1 MYLQKLFLLF
11 REIIFLNLLWITIL
25 RYLTIKVILYFF
37 KGEEEILKNKGNGL
51 ALLPLGVFLLVYL
64 GSSIMAKDF
73 YAVSVLVPFLA
84 AALTALIMNKKIK
97 FEEKVEIFCKGAGN
111 SNILLMVLIFILAG
125 AFAQVAKDMGAV
137 DSTVNLGLSLLPSSL
152 LIPGMFIIG
161 CFIALSIGT
170 SMGTIVALVPIAVGI
185 ADKTGIA
192 TALAVGAV
200 VSGAMF
206 GDNLSIISDTTI
218 AATRTQGC
226 EMKDKFKMN
235 FIIVLPAAIITALIF
250 MILTRDAGIVSLE
263 ALEFNIFKILPY
275 IIVIA
280 TALLGVNV
288 IIVLLL
294 GILSSGIIG
303 FIFGSFNLIGL
314 FTSISTGISG
324 MSELIIISI
333 LIAGTIEIIKF
344 NGGIDFILNKGLKSF
359 KSKRGAEYGIAI
371 LVSLVD
377 ICTANNT
384 VAIVTVG
391 PIAKNISDEFDL
403 EPKRVAG
410 IMDMFSC
417 VFQGIIPYGA
427 QLISA
432 AALATLSPFAIMK
445 FLFYPYIMGI
455 CAIIAIYFHWRN
467 K

>member
-1 MYLQKLFLLF
+1 M
-11 REIIFLNLLWITIL
+11 
-25 RYLTIKVILYFF
+25 
-37 KGEEEILKNKGNGL
+37 KNKGNGL
-51 ALLPLGVFLLVYL
+51 ALLPLGVFILVYL
-64 GSSIMAKDF
+64 GGAMLAKDF
-73 YAVSVLVPFLA
+73 YAISIIVPFLA
-84 AALTALIMNKKIK
+84 AALTALLMNRKENFNDKI
-97 FEEKVEIFCKGAGN
+97 EIFCKGAGN

-125 AFAQVAKDMGAV
+125 SFAQVAKDMGAV
-137 DSTVNLGLSLLPSSL
+137 DSTVNLGLSLLPSGL
-152 LIPGMFIIG
+152 LIPGMFVIG

-192 TALAVGAV
+192 VALAVGAV

-226 EMKDKFKMN
+226 EMKDKFRMN
-235 FIIVLPAAIITALIF
+235 FKIVLPAAILTAVIF
-250 MILTRDAGIVSLE
+250 MLLTRNSSAISLE
-263 ALEFNIFKILPY
+263 TLDFNLVQILPY

-294 GILSSGIIG
+294 GILSSGLIG
-303 FIFGSFNLIGL
+303 FIFGSFDILGFFN
-314 FTSISTGISG
+314 SISTGISG

-333 LIAGTIEIIKF
+333 LIAGTIEIIKH
-344 NGGIDFILNKGLKSF
+344 NGGIDFILNKGLRGF
-359 KSKRGAEYGIAI
+359 KSKRGAEYGIAT

-391 PIAKNISDEFDL
+391 PIAKDISNEFDL

-432 AALATLSPFAIMK
+432 AGLAAISPFSIMK
-445 FLFYPYIMGI
+445 YLFYPYLMGI
-455 CAIIAIYFHWRN
+455 CAIIAIYFYWRN

>member
-1 MYLQKLFLLF
+1 M
-11 REIIFLNLLWITIL
+11 E
-25 RYLTIKVILYFF
+25 
-37 KGEEEILKNKGNGL
+37 NKSSAL
-51 ALLPLGVFLLVYL
+51 ALLPLGIFIVVYL
-64 GSSIMAKDF
+64 GISLIAKDF
-73 YAVSVLVPFLA
+73 YAVSVIVPFLA
-84 AALTALIMNKKIK
+84 AALTALIMNRKEK
-97 FEEKVEIFCKGAGN
+97 FETKVETFCKGAGN
-111 SNILLMVLIFILAG
+111 PNILLMVLIFILAG
-125 AFAQVAKDMGAV
+125 AFAQIARDMGAV

-152 LIPGMFIIG
+152 LIPGMFIIA
-161 CFIALSIGT
+161 CFIALSVGT

-185 ADKTGIA
+185 ADRTGIT

-200 VSGAMF
+200 VSGSMF

-235 FIIVLPAAIITALIF
+235 FKIVLPAAIATALILWF
-250 MILTRDAGIVSLE
+250 LTKGANVTNVE
-263 ALEFNIFKILPY
+263 TVEYTFVKILPY
-275 IIVIA
+275 IAVIA
-280 TALLGVNV
+280 SALAGVNV
-288 IIVLLL
+288 ILVLLG
-294 GILSSGIIG
+294 GILISGIIG
-303 FIFGSFNLIGL
+303 LAYGSFDLIGL
-314 FTSISTGISG
+314 FGSISNGISG
-324 MSELIIISI
+324 MSELIIISL

-344 NGGIDFILNKGLKSF
+344 NGGIEFILHKGLKNF
-359 KSKRGAEYGIAI
+359 KSKRGAEFGIAT

-391 PIAKNISDEFDL
+391 PIAKDISDEFDL

-432 AALATLSPFAIMK
+432 AGLAVISPFEIMK
-445 FLFYPYIMGI
+445 YLFYPYLMGI
-455 CAIIAIYFHWRN
+455 CAIIAIYWHWR
-467 K
+467 KK

>member
-1 MYLQKLFLLF
+1 MKSKSS
-11 REIIFLNLLWITIL
+11 IL
-25 RYLTIKVILYFF
+25 S
-37 KGEEEILKNKGNGL
+37 
-51 ALLPLGVFLLVYL
+51 LLPLGVFIAVYL
-64 GSSIMAKDF
+64 GISIIAKDF
-73 YAVSVLVPFLA
+73 YAVSVIVPFLA
-84 AALTALIMNKKIK
+84 AALTAIIMNRKEK
-97 FEEKVEIFCKGAGN
+97 FESKVEIFCKGAGN

-125 AFAQVAKDMGAV
+125 AFAQTAKDMGAV

-152 LIPGMFIIG
+152 LIPGIFIIA
-161 CFIALSIGT
+161 CFIALSVGT

-185 ADKTGIA
+185 ADRTGIT

-235 FIIVLPAAIITALIF
+235 FRIVLPAAIMTAFILWFLTKDANITNVETVEYTFI
-250 MILTRDAGIVSLE
+250 
-263 ALEFNIFKILPY
+263 KILPY
-275 IIVIA
+275 IAVI
-280 TALLGVNV
+280 TSALVGVNV
-288 IIVLLL
+288 ILVLLG
-294 GILSSGIIG
+294 GILISGIIG
-303 FIFGSFNLIGL
+303 LFYGSFDLLGLFGSISNGIG
-314 FTSISTGISG
+314 G
-324 MSELIIISI
+324 MSELIIISL
-333 LIAGTIEIIKF
+333 LIAGTIELIRY
-344 NGGIDFILNKGLKSF
+344 NGGIDFILHKGLKNF
-359 KSKRGAEYGIAI
+359 KSKRGAEFGIAT

-417 VFQGIIPYGA
+417 AFQGIIPYGA

-432 AALATLSPFAIMK
+432 AGLATLSPFAIMK
-445 FLFYPYIMGI
+445 YLFYPYLMGV
-455 CAIIAIYFHWRN
+455 CAIISIYWYWRN

>member
-1 MYLQKLFLLF
+1 M
-11 REIIFLNLLWITIL
+11 N
-25 RYLTIKVILYFF
+25 
-37 KGEEEILKNKGNGL
+37 NKGNGF
-51 ALLPLGVFLLVYL
+51 ALIPLGVFLAVYL
-64 GSSIMAKDF
+64 GSSVIAKDF

-84 AALTALIMNKKIK
+84 AALTALLMNRKEK
-97 FEEKVEIFCKGAGN
+97 FENKIEIFCKGAGN
-111 SNILLMVLIFILAG
+111 TNILLMIIIFILAG
-125 AFAQVAKDMGAV
+125 AFAEVAKEMGAV

-152 LIPGMFIIG
+152 LVPGIFIIA
-161 CFIALSIGT
+161 CFIAVSIGT
-170 SMGTIVALVPIAVGI
+170 SMGTIVALIPIAVGI
-185 ADKTGIA
+185 ASKIGVE
-192 TALAVGAV
+192 TALCVGAV

-235 FIIVLPAAIITALIF
+235 FTIVLPAAIITTLIF
-250 MILTRDAGIVSLE
+250 MFLAKSNSIVDLG
-263 ALEFNIFKILPY
+263 ALDFNLFKILPY
-275 IIVIA
+275 IIVIV
-280 TALLGVNV
+280 TALLGINV

-294 GILSSGIIG
+294 GILSSGLIG
-303 FIFGSFNLIGL
+303 FALGSFNVLG
-314 FTSISTGISG
+314 FFNSISNGIGG
-324 MSELIIISI
+324 MSELIIISL

-344 NGGIDFILNKGLKSF
+344 NGGIDFILNKGIKNF
-359 KSKRGAEYGIAI
+359 KSKRGAEYGIAT

-384 VAIVTVG
+384 VSIVTVG
-391 PIAKNISDEFDL
+391 PIAKDISDKFEL

-410 IMDMFSC
+410 ILDMFAC

-432 AALATLSPFAIMK
+432 AGLAAISPFAIMK
-445 FLFYPYIMGI
+445 FLFYPYLMGI
-455 CAIIAIYFHWRN
+455 CAIIAIYIHWRN

>member
-1 MYLQKLFLLF
+1 
-11 REIIFLNLLWITIL
+11 
-25 RYLTIKVILYFF
+25 
-37 KGEEEILKNKGNGL
+37 LKNKGNGL
-51 ALLPLGVFLLVYL
+51 ALIPLGVFLLVYL
-64 GSSIMAKDF
+64 GTSIVAKDF
-73 YAVSVLVPFLA
+73 YAVSVIVPFLA
-84 AALTALIMNKKIK
+84 AALTALIMNRKIK
-97 FEEKVEIFCKGAGN
+97 FDEKVEIFCKGAGN
-111 SNILLMVLIFILAG
+111 TNILLMIIIFILAG

-152 LIPGMFIIG
+152 LIPGIFVIG

-218 AATRTQGC
+218 SATRTQGC

-235 FIIVLPAAIITALIF
+235 FKIVLPAAIITAVIF
-250 MILTRDAGIVSLE
+250 MLLTKNSAVVNLE
-263 ALEFNIFKILPY
+263 VLEFNLFKILPY
-275 IIVIA
+275 IIVIV

-288 IIVLLL
+288 IVVLLL
-294 GILSSGIIG
+294 GILSSGVVG
-303 FIFGSFNLIGL
+303 FIFGSFDIIGL
-314 FTSISTGISG
+314 FNSISSGISG

-344 NGGIDFILNKGLKSF
+344 NGGIDFILNKGLKNF
-359 KSKRGAEYGIAI
+359 KSKRGAEYGIAM

-391 PIAKNISDEFDL
+391 PIAKDISNEFDL

-410 IMDMFSC
+410 ILDMFSC

-432 AALATLSPFAIMK
+432 AGLAALSPFAIMK
-445 FLFYPYIMGI
+445 FLFYPYLMGI
-455 CAIIAIYFHWRN
+455 CAIIAIYIHWRN

>member
-1 MYLQKLFLLF
+1 M
-11 REIIFLNLLWITIL
+11 N
-25 RYLTIKVILYFF
+25 
-37 KGEEEILKNKGNGL
+37 NKGNGL
-51 ALLPLGVFLLVYL
+51 ALIPLGVFLLVYL
-64 GSSIMAKDF
+64 GSSILANDF
-73 YAVSVLVPFLA
+73 YAVSIIVPFLA
-84 AALTALIMNKKIK
+84 AALSALIMNRKEKFEKKI
-97 FEEKVEIFCKGAGN
+97 EIFCKGAGN
-111 SNILLMVLIFILAG
+111 TNILLMVIIFILAG
-125 AFAQVAKDMGAV
+125 AFAEVASDMGAV

-152 LIPGMFIIG
+152 IIPGIFIIG

-170 SMGTIVALVPIAVGI
+170 SMGTIVALAPIAVGI
-185 ADKTGIA
+185 AGKTGIE

-235 FIIVLPAAIITALIF
+235 FIIVLPAAIITAVLL
-250 MILTRDAGIVSLE
+250 MILTRNTGAISLD
-263 ALEFNIFKILPY
+263 ALEFNLFKILPY
-275 IIVIA
+275 IIVIV
-280 TALLGVNV
+280 TALLGVDV

-294 GILSSGIIG
+294 GILSSGVIG
-303 FIFGSFNLIGL
+303 FIYGSFNILG
-314 FTSISTGISG
+314 FFNSISTGISG

-333 LIAGTIEIIKF
+333 LIAGTIEIIKY
-344 NGGIDFILNKGLKSF
+344 NGGIDFILNKGLKNF
-359 KSKRGAEYGIAI
+359 KSKRGAEYGIAT

-391 PIAKNISDEFDL
+391 PIAKNISNEFDL

-410 IMDMFSC
+410 IMDMFAC
-417 VFQGIIPYGA
+417 AFQGVIPYGA

-432 AALATLSPFAIMK
+432 AGLAAISPFAIMK
-445 FLFYPYIMGI
+445 YLFYPYLMGI

>member
-1 MYLQKLFLLF
+1 M
-11 REIIFLNLLWITIL
+11 
-25 RYLTIKVILYFF
+25 
-37 KGEEEILKNKGNGL
+37 KNKGNGL
-51 ALLPLGVFLLVYL
+51 ALLPLGVFILVYL
-64 GSSIMAKDF
+64 GGAMLAKDF
-73 YAVSVLVPFLA
+73 YAMSIIVPFLA
-84 AALTALIMNKKIK
+84 AALTALLMNRKENFNDKI
-97 FEEKVEIFCKGAGN
+97 EIFCKGAGN

-125 AFAQVAKDMGAV
+125 SFAQVAKDMGAV
-137 DSTVNLGLSLLPSSL
+137 DSTVNLGLSLLPSGL
-152 LIPGMFIIG
+152 LIPGMFVIG

-192 TALAVGAV
+192 VALAVGAV

-235 FIIVLPAAIITALIF
+235 FRIVLPAAILTAVIF
-250 MILTRDAGIVSLE
+250 MLLTRNSSAIILDTLN
-263 ALEFNIFKILPY
+263 FNLVQILPY

-294 GILSSGIIG
+294 GILSSGLIG
-303 FIFGSFNLIGL
+303 FIFGSFDILGFFN
-314 FTSISTGISG
+314 SISIGISG

-333 LIAGTIEIIKF
+333 LIAGTIEIIKY
-344 NGGIDFILNKGLKSF
+344 NGGIDFILSKGLRGF
-359 KSKRGAEYGIAI
+359 KSKRGAEYGIAT

-391 PIAKNISDEFDL
+391 PIAKDISNEFDL

-432 AALATLSPFAIMK
+432 AGLAAISPFSIMK
-445 FLFYPYIMGI
+445 YLFYPYLMGI
-455 CAIIAIYFHWRN
+455 CAIIAIYFYWRN

>member
-1 MYLQKLFLLF
+1 M
-11 REIIFLNLLWITIL
+11 II
-25 RYLTIKVILYFF
+25 
-37 KGEEEILKNKGNGL
+37 
-51 ALLPLGVFLLVYL
+51 
-64 GSSIMAKDF
+64 
-73 YAVSVLVPFLA
+73 
-84 AALTALIMNKKIK
+84 
-97 FEEKVEIFCKGAGN
+97 
-111 SNILLMVLIFILAG
+111 IFILAG

-152 LIPGMFIIG
+152 LIPGIFVIG
-161 CFIALSIGT
+161 CFISLSIGT

-218 AATRTQGC
+218 SATRTQGC

-235 FIIVLPAAIITALIF
+235 FKIVLPAAIITAVIF
-250 MILTRDAGIVSLE
+250 MLLTKNSAVVNLE
-263 ALEFNIFKILPY
+263 VLEFNLFKILPY
-275 IIVIA
+275 IIVIV

-288 IIVLLL
+288 IVVLLL
-294 GILSSGIIG
+294 GILSSGVIG
-303 FIFGSFNLIGL
+303 FIFGSFDIIGL
-314 FTSISTGISG
+314 FNSISSGISA

-344 NGGIDFILNKGLKSF
+344 NGGIDFILNKGLKNF
-359 KSKRGAEYGIAI
+359 KSKRGAEYGIAM

-391 PIAKNISDEFDL
+391 PIAKDISNEFDL

-410 IMDMFSC
+410 ILDMFSC

-432 AALATLSPFAIMK
+432 AGLAALSPFAIMK
-445 FLFYPYIMGI
+445 FLFYPYLMGI
-455 CAIIAIYFHWRN
+455 CAIIAIYIHWRS

>member
-1 MYLQKLFLLF
+1 M
-11 REIIFLNLLWITIL
+11 
-25 RYLTIKVILYFF
+25 
-37 KGEEEILKNKGNGL
+37 KNKGNGL
-51 ALLPLGVFLLVYL
+51 ALIPLGVFLLVYL
-64 GSSIMAKDF
+64 GTSIVAKDF
-73 YAVSVLVPFLA
+73 YAVSVIVPFLA
-84 AALTALIMNKKIK
+84 AALTALIMDRKIK
-97 FEEKVEIFCKGAGN
+97 FDEKVEIFCKGAGN
-111 SNILLMVLIFILAG
+111 TNILLMIIIFILAG

-152 LIPGMFIIG
+152 LIPGIFVIG

-218 AATRTQGC
+218 SATRTQGC

-235 FIIVLPAAIITALIF
+235 FKIVLPAAIITAVIF
-250 MILTRDAGIVSLE
+250 MLLTKNSAVVNLE
-263 ALEFNIFKILPY
+263 VLEFNLFKILPY
-275 IIVIA
+275 IIVIV

-288 IIVLLL
+288 IVVLLL
-294 GILSSGIIG
+294 GILSSGVVG
-303 FIFGSFNLIGL
+303 FIFGSFDIIGL
-314 FTSISTGISG
+314 FNSISSGISG

-344 NGGIDFILNKGLKSF
+344 NGGIDFILNKGLKNF
-359 KSKRGAEYGIAI
+359 KSKRGAEYGIAM

-391 PIAKNISDEFDL
+391 PIAKDISNEFDL

-410 IMDMFSC
+410 ILDMFSC

-432 AALATLSPFAIMK
+432 AGLAALSPFAIMK
-445 FLFYPYIMGI
+445 FLFYPYLMGI
-455 CAIIAIYFHWRN
+455 CAIIAIYIHWRN

>member
-1 MYLQKLFLLF
+1 
-11 REIIFLNLLWITIL
+11 LN
-25 RYLTIKVILYFF
+25 
-37 KGEEEILKNKGNGL
+37 NKGNGL

-64 GSSIMAKDF
+64 GTSIIAKDF
-73 YAVSVLVPFLA
+73 YAVSILIPFLA
-84 AALTALIMNKKIK
+84 AALTALIMNKKVK
-97 FEEKVEIFCKGAGN
+97 FDEKVDIFCRGAGN
-111 SNILLMVLIFILAG
+111 TNILLMVIIFILAG
-125 AFAQVAKDMGAV
+125 AFAKVAKDMGAV

-152 LIPGMFIIG
+152 LIPGIFIIG
-161 CFIALSIGT
+161 CFISLSIGT

-192 TALAVGAV
+192 TALATGAV

-235 FIIVLPAAIITALIF
+235 FIIVLPAAIITAV
-250 MILTRDAGIVSLE
+250 ILMLLTKSATVVNLE
-263 ALEFNIFKILPY
+263 ALEFNLFKILPY
-275 IIVIA
+275 IIVIV
-280 TALLGVNV
+280 TSLIGVNV

-303 FIFGSFNLIGL
+303 FILGSFNLIGL
-314 FTSISTGISG
+314 FNSISSGILG

-333 LIAGTIEIIKF
+333 LIAGTIELINF
-344 NGGIDFILNKGLKSF
+344 NGGIDFIINKGLKNF
-359 KSKRGAEYGIAI
+359 KTKRGAEYGIAT

-391 PIAKNISDEFDL
+391 PIAKDISNEFDL

-410 IMDMFSC
+410 IMDMFAC
-417 VFQGIIPYGA
+417 VFQGVIPYGA

-432 AALATLSPFAIMK
+432 AGLAALSPFAIMK
-445 FLFYPYIMGI
+445 FLFYPYLMGI
-455 CAIIAIYFHWRN
+455 CAIISIYIHWRN

>member
-1 MYLQKLFLLF
+1 M
-11 REIIFLNLLWITIL
+11 
-25 RYLTIKVILYFF
+25 
-37 KGEEEILKNKGNGL
+37 KNKGNGL
-51 ALLPLGVFLLVYL
+51 ALIPLGVFLLVYL
-64 GSSIMAKDF
+64 GTSIVAKDF
-73 YAVSVLVPFLA
+73 YAVSVIVPFLA
-84 AALTALIMNKKIK
+84 AALTALIMNRKIK
-97 FEEKVEIFCKGAGN
+97 FDEKVEIFCKGAGN
-111 SNILLMVLIFILAG
+111 TNILLMIIIFILAG

-152 LIPGMFIIG
+152 LIPGIFVIG

-218 AATRTQGC
+218 SATRTQGC

-235 FIIVLPAAIITALIF
+235 FKIVLPAAIITAVIF
-250 MILTRDAGIVSLE
+250 MLLTKNSAVVNLE
-263 ALEFNIFKILPY
+263 VLEFNLFKILPY
-275 IIVIA
+275 IIVIV

-288 IIVLLL
+288 IVVLLL
-294 GILSSGIIG
+294 GILSSGVIG
-303 FIFGSFNLIGL
+303 FIFGSFDIIGL
-314 FTSISTGISG
+314 FNSISSGISG

-344 NGGIDFILNKGLKSF
+344 NGGIDFILNKGLKNF
-359 KSKRGAEYGIAI
+359 KSKRGAEYGIAM

-391 PIAKNISDEFDL
+391 PIAKDISNEFDL

-410 IMDMFSC
+410 ILDMFSC

-432 AALATLSPFAIMK
+432 AGLAALSPFAIMK
-445 FLFYPYIMGI
+445 FLFYPYLMGI
-455 CAIIAIYFHWRN
+455 CAIIAIYIHWRS